1 MPQIFL
7 KRINKEILDFNDKK
21 YLINNSSKHIIEFLN
36 NICVA
41 LFNEDDK
48 YYLNVNYNNFHLMT
62 IKIPTTYPFS
72 PLKIHDITKSVNNH
86 TFIIKNYSIYLN
98 NLMKILTAKNID
110 YSILDFFYRAMY
122 MKNSVLLNNLN
133 KESCLCCRSVMCGYK
148 WSPGL
153 TFTNI
158 LLEYNEVMFI
168 EKYIEINNYKKLVK
182 IYDELIKKNMFT
194 ELPKE
199 LIELISGFFYD
210 L

>member
-1 MPQIFL
+1 MVQLFL
-7 KRINKEILDFNDKK
+7 KRMNKEILDFNDKK
-21 YLINNSSKHIIEFLN
+21 YTNKNLSKHEIDFLN

-41 LFNEDDK
+41 LFNDNDK
-48 YYLNVNYNNFHLMT
+48 YYLNVNYNNNHLMT

-72 PLKIHDITKSVNNH
+72 PLKIYDLTKTVNNN
-86 TFIIKNYSIYLN
+86 TLIIKNYSIYLN
-98 NLMKILTAKNID
+98 NLMKILTAKNVD
-110 YSILDFFYRAMY
+110 YNILEFFYRAMY
-122 MKNSVLLNNLN
+122 MKDSVLLNNLN
-133 KESCLCCRSVMCGYK
+133 SESCFCCRSITCEYK

-168 EKYIEINNYKKLVK
+168 EKYTENNNYKKLVK

-199 LIELISGFFYD
+199 LIELINNFIMN
-210 L
+210 